1 MGRSCVSFSFVR
13 EHQPLHLLGIGGI
26 GVSAVARLL
35 AANGLKI
42 SGCDVRRSSITDA
55 LENEGVQVFIGHS
68 KEHLRGAGA
77 VIYSS
82 AILKDNEEMLEA
94 TNLGIPLIHRSQV
107 LGALLDMKRG
117 IGVSGTNGKGT
128 VSALIAFLLDSA
140 GQSPSYAIGAI
151 VNDFGTNAKWQAG
164 KYLVAEVDESDG
176 SFANTRPSMFVIN
189 NLEADHLN
197 YYKDL
202 DGLLFAFSKYLQE
215 ASGQTI
221 FANFD
226 DLNVRKVL
234 SRCQARTVWFGTK
247 AGADYRLLDL
257 VTMGTSSRFRV
268 LARGNDLGQFELSL
282 PGRHN
287 AMNALAA
294 LSVVL
299 EEGVDV
305 ERCRHALRVFRGL
318 KNRLTLENVGEA
330 VVAKD
335 YISHPTGIR
344 STIEA
349 LKGLGKGRVVCV
361 FKPYRFTMIN
371 YLQNEY
377 REAFREAGLV
387 LITEIFDAG
396 EPPIPG
402 IDAKFLVS
410 KVAESG
416 VETLFVPDMEEIP
429 KELMRFYRRG
439 DIFVFF
445 GGDDLFQVA
454 ETFKKLLLKEGG

>member
-1 MGRSCVSFSFVR
+1 MARANISFSYLTKI
-13 EHQPLHLLGIGGI
+13 QPLHLLGIGGI

-35 AANGLKI
+35 LANNLKI

-55 LENEGVQVFIGHS
+55 LENEGVQVFIGHT
-68 KEHLRGAGA
+68 KEHLKGAGA

-82 AILKDNEEMLEA
+82 AILKDNEEMVEA
-94 TNLGIPLIHRSQV
+94 KRMGIPLIHRSQV

-128 VSALIAFLLDSA
+128 VSALIAFLLERA
-140 GQSPSYAIGAI
+140 GQSPSFAIGAI
-151 VNDFGTNAKWQAG
+151 VNDFGTNARWQEG

-176 SFANTRPSMFVIN
+176 SFVNTRPPIFVLN

-202 DGLLFAFSKYLQE
+202 DGLLCAFTKYLHE
-215 ASGQTI
+215 ASEQRVFG
-221 FANFD
+221 NFD
-226 DLNVRKVL
+226 DENVKKVL
-234 SRCQARTVWFGTK
+234 SISGVQKVRFGT
-247 AGADYRLLDL
+247 GPDADYKLVDL
-257 VTMGTSSRFRV
+257 KTRGMRSWFRV
-268 LARGNDLGQFELSL
+268 VARGNDLGQFELSL

-294 LSVVL
+294 LAVVL
-299 EEGVDV
+299 EEGVSP
-305 ERCRHALRVFRGL
+305 EECRKALKVFRGL
-318 KNRLTLENVGEA
+318 KNRLTIERVGEA
-330 VVAKD
+330 IVAKD

-349 LKGLGKGRVVCV
+349 LKGFGKRRIVCI
-361 FKPYRFTMIN
+361 FKPYRFTLVN

-377 REAFREAGLV
+377 REAFREASLV

-396 EPPIPG
+396 EKPIPG

-416 VETLFVPDMEEIP
+416 VSTIFVPEMEDIP
-429 KELMRFYRRG
+429 KQLMKSCKR
-439 DIFVFF
+439 DDVFVFF

-454 ETFKKLLLKEGG
+454 DRFKELLLEEGG